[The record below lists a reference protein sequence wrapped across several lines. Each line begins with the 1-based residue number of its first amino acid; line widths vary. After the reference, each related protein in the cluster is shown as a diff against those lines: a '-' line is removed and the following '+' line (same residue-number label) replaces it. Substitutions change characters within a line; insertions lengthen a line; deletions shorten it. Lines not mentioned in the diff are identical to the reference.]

1 MKIAA
6 ISCFVI
12 LVSLLVAVPM
22 RAQSSGGAEQAVAA
36 LEAKWLEAQ
45 KTSNPDLLAPLL
57 ADKFVNTSGDGV
69 VTLKTETL
77 GLVKSSKYTR
87 AEYTDVKVTVFG
99 NTAIAT
105 GIFKGTGT
113 DTLGKPVTVNDRH
126 LDQAGQRKVAMRGQ
140 PCLTHQMS
148 GWRKLGIIKP
158 GSSSLLAERQ

>member
-12 LVSLLVAVPM
+12 LVSVLAAVPM

-77 GLVKSSKYTR
+77 GLVKSSKYTS

-113 DTLGKPVTVNDRH
+113 DTSGKPVTVNERWTDTWIK
-126 LDQAGQRKVAMRGQ
+126 LDKEKWQCVASHAS
-140 PCLTHQMS
+140 P
-148 GWRKLGIIKP
+148 IK
-158 GSSSLLAERQ
+158 